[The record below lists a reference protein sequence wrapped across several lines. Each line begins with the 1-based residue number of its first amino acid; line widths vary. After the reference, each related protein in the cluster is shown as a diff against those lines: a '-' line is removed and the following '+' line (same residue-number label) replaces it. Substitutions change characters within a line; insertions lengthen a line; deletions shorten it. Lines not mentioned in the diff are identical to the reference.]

1 MASHLPYI
9 DDEILI
15 REVRKVLAV
24 ASAAVQ
30 NAENHLYRS
39 KIDPF
44 SAVFDSMRQ
53 WIPLSGWLE
62 QEKSRQIQKT
72 MQNALGDFHQAILG
86 NMTGWI
92 DLGVG
97 GVADVRNDNKKVV
110 AEIKNK
116 FNTTK
121 GNHKKVIY
129 DDLLGLL
136 NASCKG
142 YKAYYVEIIPS
153 SPLPYDKPFTPSDNE
168 THLRRPVNKNIRV
181 IDGRSFYA
189 LASGFSDALDML
201 YETLPVIIS
210 DAMGLQGRTPGDD
223 VMTRDLFRRVYKI
236 EN

>member
-9 DDEILI
+9 DDEILV

-24 ASAAVQ
+24 ASAAVK

-53 WIPLSGWLE
+53 WIPLSEWLE
-62 QEKSRQIQKT
+62 QEKTRQIQKT
-72 MQNALGDFHQAILG
+72 LQNALGDFHQAILG
-86 NMTGWI
+86 NMTGWV

-136 NASCKG
+136 NSSCKG
-142 YKAYYVEIIPS
+142 YRAYYVEIIPS
-153 SPLPYDKPFTPSDNE
+153 SPMPYDKPFTPSDNE
-168 THLRRPVNKNIRV
+168 THLRRPVNDSIRV

-189 LASGFSDALDML
+189 LVSGYPDALDVL

-210 DAMGLQGRTPGDD
+210 DAMGLQGRTPGDEGIA
-223 VMTRDLFRRVYKI
+223 RDLFRRVYKTKD
-236 EN
+236 